1 VVKPA
6 ERRRVVQW
14 AQDAY
19 QVTERRACHVVG
31 LARSTFRYK
40 STKSLQE
47 PLRRRLRELAAVRTY
62 AGYRRLHTYLRREG
76 WPINHKRVYRLY
88 MEEGLALRRK
98 KRRRRRSVV
107 ARQARPEPNAVNE
120 CWSMDFMHDAL
131 ATAQKI
137 RLFTL
142 IDVYSRECLA
152 LVPSRRFSGA
162 SVAEILAQVGAKRAL
177 PKRILVDNGA
187 EFTSK
192 ALDAWAYW
200 NKVKLDFSRPGR
212 PGDNAHIEAF
222 NSLVRRECLSQHW
235 FQSLEEARGLLEVWK
250 DDYNNDRPHGSLQQ
264 MTPARYRAGV
274 ICPED
279 RSETDF
285 RQSTGSKNG

>member
-1 VVKPA
+1 MVKPA
-6 ERRRVVQW
+6 ERRQVAEW
-14 AQDAY
+14 AQSAF
-19 QVTERRACHVVG
+19 QVTERRACHVIG
-31 LARSTFRYK
+31 LARSTMRYK
-40 STKSLQE
+40 SCKPSQE

-76 WPINHKRVYRLY
+76 WEINHKRVYRLY

-98 KRRRRRSVV
+98 KRRRRRSAV
-107 ARQARPEPNAVNE
+107 AREARPELTAINQ
-120 CWSMDFMHDAL
+120 CWSMDFMHDSL
-131 ATAQKI
+131 AGGQNL

-152 LVPSRRFSGA
+152 LVPSRSFSGA
-162 SVAEILAQVGAKRAL
+162 GVADILANVSATRPL
-177 PKRILVDNGA
+177 PKRILVDNGT

-235 FQSLEEARGLLEVWK
+235 FRSLEEARGLLEAWK
-250 DDYNNDRPHGSLQQ
+250 DDYNNDRPHGSLGQ
-264 MTPARYRAGV
+264 MTPARYRAEA
-274 ICPED
+274 ICP
-279 RSETDF
+279 
-285 RQSTGSKNG
+285 

>member
-1 VVKPA
+1 MVRPA
-6 ERRRVVQW
+6 ERRQVAEW
-14 AQDAY
+14 AQSAY
-19 QVTERRACHVVG
+19 RVTERRACRVIG
-31 LARSTFRYK
+31 LARSTMRYK
-40 STKSLQE
+40 SFKPLQE

-76 WPINHKRVYRLY
+76 WEINHKRVYRLY

-98 KRRRRRSVV
+98 KRRRRRSAV
-107 ARQARPEPNAVNE
+107 ARKARPELTGVNQ
-120 CWSMDFMHDAL
+120 CWSMDFMHDSL
-131 ATAQKI
+131 ASGQRL

-152 LVPSRRFSGA
+152 LVPSRSFSGA
-162 SVAEILAQVGAKRAL
+162 SVAEMLANVATERPL
-177 PKRILVDNGA
+177 PQRILVDNGT

-192 ALDAWAYW
+192 ALDAWTYW

-235 FQSLEEARGLLEVWK
+235 FRSLEEARGLLGAWK
-250 DDYNNDRPHGSLQQ
+250 DDYNNDRPHGSLGQ
-264 MTPARYRAGV
+264 MTPARYRAEAS
-274 ICPED
+274 C
-279 RSETDF
+279 
-285 RQSTGSKNG
+285 Q

>member
-1 VVKPA
+1 MVKPA
-6 ERRRVVQW
+6 ERRLVVEW
-14 AQDAY
+14 AQSAFR
-19 QVTERRACHVVG
+19 VTERRACQVIG
-31 LARSTFRYK
+31 LARSTMRYK
-40 STKSLQE
+40 SCKPLQE

-98 KRRRRRSVV
+98 PRRRRRSAV
-107 ARQARPEPNAVNE
+107 ARKARPELTGINQ
-120 CWSMDFMHDAL
+120 CWSMDFMHDSL
-131 ATAQKI
+131 ASGQRL

-152 LVPSRRFSGA
+152 LVPSRSFSGA
-162 SVAEILAQVGAKRAL
+162 SVAELLANAATKRPL
-177 PKRILVDNGA
+177 PQRILVDNGT

-235 FQSLEEARGLLEVWK
+235 FRSLEEARGLLKAWK
-250 DDYNNDRPHGSLQQ
+250 DDYNNDRPHGSLGQL
-264 MTPARYRAGV
+264 TPARYRAEAS
-274 ICPED
+274 CP
-279 RSETDF
+279 
-285 RQSTGSKNG
+285 

>member
-1 VVKPA
+1 MRPA
-6 ERRRVVQW
+6 ERRRVAEW
-14 AQDAY
+14 ARSAF
-19 QVTERRACHVVG
+19 QVSERRACSATGV
-31 LARSTFRYK
+31 ARSTVRYK
-40 STKSLQE
+40 SCKPLQE

-76 WPINHKRVYRLY
+76 WEVNHKRVYRLY

-98 KRRRRRSVV
+98 KPRRRRSVV
-107 ARQARPEPNAVNE
+107 ARRARPEPAGPNE

-131 ATAQKI
+131 ASGQRL

-152 LVPSRRFSGA
+152 LVPGA
-162 SVAEILAQVGAKRAL
+162 SFTGAGVAEVLAHVATQRPL
-177 PKRILVDNGA
+177 PKRILVDNGT

-200 NKVKLDFSRPGR
+200 NKVKLDFSRPGK

-235 FQSLEEARGLLEVWK
+235 FRSLKEACGLLEAWK
-250 DDYNNDRPHGSLQQ
+250 DDYNNDRPHGSLGQL
-264 MTPARYRAGV
+264 TPARYRAEAS
-274 ICPED
+274 CP
-279 RSETDF
+279 
-285 RQSTGSKNG
+285 

>member
-1 VVKPA
+1 VVRPA
-6 ERRRVVQW
+6 ERRRVAEW
-14 AQDAY
+14 ARSAF
-19 QVTERRACHVVG
+19 QVSERRACSATG
-31 LARSTFRYK
+31 IARSTVRYQSCK
-40 STKSLQE
+40 PLQE

-76 WPINHKRVYRLY
+76 WEVNHKRVYRLY

-98 KRRRRRSVV
+98 KPRRRRSVV
-107 ARQARPEPNAVNE
+107 ARRARPEPTGPNE

-131 ATAQKI
+131 ASGQRL

-152 LVPSRRFSGA
+152 LVPSTSFTGA
-162 SVAEILAQVGAKRAL
+162 GVAEILADVGTRRPLAR
-177 PKRILVDNGA
+177 RILVDNGT

-200 NKVKLDFSRPGR
+200 NKVKLDFSRPGK

-235 FQSLEEARGLLEVWK
+235 FRNLEEARGLLETWK
-250 DDYNNDRPHGSLQQ
+250 DDYNNDRPHGSLGQL
-264 MTPARYRAGV
+264 TPARYRAGAS
-274 ICPED
+274 CP
-279 RSETDF
+279 
-285 RQSTGSKNG
+285 